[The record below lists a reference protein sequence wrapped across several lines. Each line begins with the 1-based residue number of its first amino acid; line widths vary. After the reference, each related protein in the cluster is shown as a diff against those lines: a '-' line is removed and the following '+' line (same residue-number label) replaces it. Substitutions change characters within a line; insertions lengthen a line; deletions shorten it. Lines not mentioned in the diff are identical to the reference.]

1 MAKIYLYTKSPVV
14 ITGGIKTQ
22 RPNRLY
28 KRDYKRGGTLKS
40 VLFKRGFFYGYNNR
54 WL

>member
-22 RPNRLY
+22 RPNRLQEM
-28 KRDYKRGGTLKS
+28 DYKNGGTLNS
-40 VLFKRGFFYGYNNR
+40 VLFNRGF
-54 WL
+54 LVL